1 MNEQHAAG
9 SDEEVIA
16 DSIGD
21 PGRFAL
27 LFDRHYDHVW
37 RYVCRRCGATVAD
50 ELASEVFVR
59 ALAGRSALGQG
70 EINVRAWLYGIA
82 TNLLREH
89 SRSEA
94 RRWRAYARAAQPT
107 ATLGG
112 LDDVEGRV
120 DAAERGPAVA
130 RALSGLQTADRETL
144 LLLALTE
151 LDYAGIAIATGVP
164 VGTVRSRLHRAR
176 RRVRLELGLESAP
189 IDAQSTA
196 KGNGP

>member
-1 MNEQHAAG
+1 MNEHHAAG
-9 SDEEVIA
+9 SDEAVIA
-16 DSIGD
+16 ESIGD

-27 LFDRHYDHVW
+27 VFDRHYDHVW
-37 RYVCRRCGATVAD
+37 RYVCRRAGTAVAD

-59 ALAGRSALGQG
+59 ALAGRSALGRG

-94 RRWRAYARAAQPT
+94 RRWRAYARAVGPT
-107 ATLGG
+107 ATSGD
-112 LDDVEGRV
+112 LDEVEGRV
-120 DAAERGPAVA
+120 DAAARGPAVA
-130 RALSGLQTADRETL
+130 RALAGLQTADRETL

-176 RRVRLELGLESAP
+176 HRVRLELGLESAL
-189 IDAQSTA
+189 IDAQSTT
-196 KGNGP
+196 KGDGP